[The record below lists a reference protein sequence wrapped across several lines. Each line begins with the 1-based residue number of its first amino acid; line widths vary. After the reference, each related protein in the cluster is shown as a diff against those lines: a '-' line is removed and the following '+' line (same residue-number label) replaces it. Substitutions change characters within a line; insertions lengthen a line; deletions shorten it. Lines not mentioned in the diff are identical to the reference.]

1 MKTVLYIMLVYGV
14 PLFIFFVVYFLVGIL
29 MTKNIR
35 QRIRKYN
42 DEDVVSIEVYN
53 YISKHEYEL
62 VKLGVMAWPLF
73 FIFCIGSTLGEEFYS
88 IKTKKHY
95 ESRIAPWFI

>member
-1 MKTVLYIMLVYGV
+1 MKTVLYIVLVYGV
-14 PLFIFFVVYFLVGIL
+14 PLFIFFGVYFLVGIL
-29 MTKNIR
+29 MKKNIR
-35 QRIRKYN
+35 QKIRKYN
-42 DEDVVSIEVYN
+42 DEDVVSIEVSN
-53 YISKHEYEL
+53 YIGKYEYEL

-73 FIFCIGSTLGEEFYS
+73 LIFCIGSTSGEEFYN